1 MKKILLSL
9 LGITF
14 SVVAYSQ
21 IPLVEYKPVR
31 VERSNNNS
39 NVRTY
44 SIPYFDPY
52 NIYIHPQVSQSYG
65 ETIVGY
71 VFNTNTNNFKRT
83 KIKVKSVYGSL
94 HITAIYNGRTEQWYD
109 FNIQARKVGQ
119 IVGMDSEL
127 IRDNFEWKVENTVV
141 GTIYFNY

>member
-1 MKKILLSL
+1 MKKVLLSL
-9 LGITF
+9 LSITF
-14 SVVAYSQ
+14 SIAIYSQ
-21 IPLVEYKPVR
+21 VPLVEYKPVR
-31 VERSNNNS
+31 VEKSNS
-39 NVRTY
+39 G
-44 SIPYFDPY
+44 
-52 NIYIHPQVSQSYG
+52 NIYVPSYSNPYSNPYGSGNHSARQSKG
-65 ETIVGY
+65 ETVVGY
-71 VFNTNTNNFKRT
+71 VFNPNTNNFKRA

>member
-1 MKKILLSL
+1 MKKVLLSL

-21 IPLVEYKPVR
+21 IPLVTYEPVR

-44 SIPYFDPY
+44 SNPYLDPY
-52 NIYIHPQVSQSYG
+52 KINNQPQVSQSNG

-71 VFNTNTNNFKRT
+71 VFNTNTNNFMRS

>member
-44 SIPYFDPY
+44 SNPYLDPY
-52 NIYIHPQVSQSYG
+52 KINNQPQVSQSNG